1 MVKKPQYTCGLC
13 NAKQNFDGL
22 EANMIKS
29 IRNSSV
35 VICQPC
41 ELAEKFVRRNYA
53 NRDTP
58 LVLAVSA
65 EEWEDKVF
73 ETRTKTTDDLIAKS
87 RQTFK
92 KVKPYRQ

>member
-1 MVKKPQYTCGLC
+1 MGRKPQYTCGLC

-22 EANMIKS
+22 ETSMIKS

-35 VICQPC
+35 VICEPC
-41 ELAEKFVRRNYA
+41 ELGEKFVRRNYA

-65 EEWEDKVF
+65 EEWQDKVF

-87 RQTFK
+87 RKTFK
-92 KVKPYRQ
+92 RVKPSPQ

>member
-22 EANMIKS
+22 ETSMIKS
-29 IRNSSV
+29 IRNPSFA
-35 VICQPC
+35 ICEPC

-58 LVLAVSA
+58 LIHLVSA
-65 EEWEDKVF
+65 EEWQDKVF
-73 ETRTKTTDDLIAKS
+73 ETRTKTTDYLIAKS
-87 RQTFK
+87 RKTFK
-92 KVKPYRQ
+92 KVKPSPR